1 MALYGK
7 EGVKL
12 YTEKFGVMPT
22 GNVEIPN
29 RLSFDVEFY
38 AKKLLAT
45 TEAEVGHLYPADEKG
60 NKPVA
65 YYWARTATCSNP
77 SCRAEVPLLKQ
88 FYLHSY

>member
-1 MALYGK
+1 M
-7 EGVKL
+7 
-12 YTEKFGVMPT
+12 
-22 GNVEIPN
+22 EIPN

-77 SCRAEVPLLKQ
+77 SYRGRGASFRNNSIWLIPSQKR
-88 FYLHSY
+88 YI